1 MVGAGLK
8 PAPTGLEEESVNLA
22 VWRARRGAGE
32 QFITPSGL
40 EMRLRRVSL
49 LDLAE
54 RGKIPAPLAG
64 MVETMLATQQSSL
77 SIQQFGEFASVI
89 NLVVMASAVEPA
101 VVLGP
106 DDHALQ
112 EGQIRIGELPMSDR
126 LAIFNWANEVSM
138 KLQPFREEPEE
149 SVDAA

>member
-1 MVGAGLK
+1 M
-8 PAPTGLEEESVNLA
+8 NLA

-89 NLVVMASAVEPA
+89 NLVVMAAAVEPPVA
-101 VVLGP
+101 EQSSEA
-106 DDHALQ
+106 AL
-112 EGQIRIGELPMSDR
+112 EVGELPMSDR

-138 KLQPFREEPEE
+138 KLQPFRAEPEE